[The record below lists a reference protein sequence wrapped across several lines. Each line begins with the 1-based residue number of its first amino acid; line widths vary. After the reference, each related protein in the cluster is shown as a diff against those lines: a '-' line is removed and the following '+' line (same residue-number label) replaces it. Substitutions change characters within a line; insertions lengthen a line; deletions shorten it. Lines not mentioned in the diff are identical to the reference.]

1 MGAEIEAEAIPRAW
15 IGKEAVGLELALHGG
30 DDYELLFTSA
40 AVIPAEI
47 AGVRVT
53 CIGRVGRFAGMRILV
68 DGKARR
74 LRAGGWE
81 HFRGR

>member
-1 MGAEIEAEAIPRAW
+1 
-15 IGKEAVGLELALHGG
+15 
-30 DDYELLFTSA
+30 LLFTSR
-40 AVIPAEI
+40 VEVPAEI

-53 CIGRVGRFAGMRILV
+53 CIGRVGRFAGMRLVV